1 MLRMESSPSWW
12 VWSGVAILI
21 VLGLTLFLTPFHE
34 PVAIAEPQLLE
45 PPVESESSTPSSPE
59 PADPEAGDPA
69 PRNSEVRSVI
79 DRLLPKASPEE
90 RDIWYQQLKDLPP
103 GIVEDLLQLRRQMP
117 DAGASL
123 ISPNSPLTPQPLRQ
137 PQRLPET
144 EAGAT
149 PRTSSTVDPTIRQ
162 LQRITRLN
170 LLHLQTP
177 GYLALVPQL
186 ATRGGSSDVSQGG
199 ALLLECLGT
208 RLSLTMGDVTP
219 TDRALDV
226 AIHDGPTETLFLALD
241 SPEGTLFTRYGR
253 LDVDA
258 QGRLA
263 ITLPGGCFPLTPEIR
278 LPELTG
284 GRLVIESRGQVLLW
298 DRTYADQVEACGR
311 IQLARFRDPSRLSY
325 HPLGGLASNE
335 QSGPATMVEAAPI
348 HPESRPP
355 TDNPPRW
362 QLQTGAL
369 EGSNV
374 RVDRETQRL
383 AWLKQLEA
391 LFPDNDEPSE
401 TIPSSGENP

>member
-1 MLRMESSPSWW
+1 MLRTESSPSWW
-12 VWSGVAILI
+12 VWCGVAILI
-21 VLGLTLFLTPFHE
+21 GLGLTLFSTPFHE
-34 PVAIAEPQLLE
+34 SVVSAEPQLLDAVE
-45 PPVESESSTPSSPE
+45 PETSTPFPPE
-59 PADPEAGDPA
+59 PADPAVGDPA
-69 PRNSEVRSVI
+69 PENSEVRSVI
-79 DRLLPKASPEE
+79 DRLLPNASAEE

-117 DAGASL
+117 EAGASL
-123 ISPNSPLTPQPLRQ
+123 ISPTSPLTPQPLRQ
-137 PQRLPET
+137 PQRLPTAES
-144 EAGAT
+144 GAPSRASPT
-149 PRTSSTVDPTIRQ
+149 LDPTIRQ

-186 ATRGGSSDVSQGG
+186 ATRGGASDVSEGG
-199 ALLLECLGT
+199 DLKLEYLGT
-208 RLSLTMGDVTP
+208 RLSLTMGAVTP
-219 TDRALDV
+219 TDRPLDV
-226 AIHDGPTETLFLALD
+226 AIHDGPAETLFFALD

-263 ITLPGGCFPLTPEIR
+263 ITFPGGCFPLTPEIR
-278 LPELTG
+278 LPELAG

-325 HPLGGLASNE
+325 HPLGGLAANE
-335 QSGPATMVEAAPI
+335 QTGPATMVEAAPI

-374 RVDRETQRL
+374 RVDQETQRL

-391 LFPDNDEPSE
+391 LFVDEDAP
-401 TIPSSGENP
+401 TDALPTAGENP